1 MFTASPTKYVNRRDF
16 ACAAVIALSS
26 AAIALVP
33 SATIKIAAIA
43 TLAAAALLYAI
54 CLRPNRWLAIFF
66 FADLLL
72 PPVASSLG
80 GSGIHAAA
88 GAALLGLFA
97 GALQLG
103 EWDWRSPPL
112 AASIATFSFSLAA
125 SVGFALVYSG
135 PAIAAGSAIRIGLL
149 WISFY
154 IFLYAA
160 RGPRSRRDQP
170 ERFAAFL
177 FTLALAA
184 SAFAC
189 LDFYFHFPAPAG
201 FSDQYV
207 WLSEGVF
214 RRAQGLF
221 YDASTLG
228 NFCVFF
234 LTYALIAICE
244 WPRSPSIPRIGMILP
259 GAALI
264 LSYSRASLVSFAVA
278 AAAYAVLRGV
288 RIGRAALAILTAAA
302 VSALAIHFFFPSF
315 AGNYWTRFFASIEYF
330 AERPDSILSGRLTNW
345 SKLLAFIAAH
355 PWIALFGIGYKTLPY
370 TSYLGDPLVADN
382 TYLSLLVETGVAGLG
397 SFLFLLAGILKFSF
411 RAARVSFLGRWTF
424 CFWCGQAVQML
435 SGDLLTYWRVLP
447 LYFWILGAALRQAED
462 AS

>member
-1 MFTASPTKYVNRRDF
+1 MFIASPIKSVARRDC
-16 ACAAVIALSS
+16 ACAAAIALSS
-26 AAIALVP
+26 AAIALAPGTAV
-33 SATIKIAAIA
+33 KIAAIA
-43 TLAAAALLYAI
+43 ALAAAALLYAI
-54 CLRPNRWLAIFF
+54 CLRPDRWLAVFF

-72 PPVASSLG
+72 PPVAGALG

-103 EWDWRSPPL
+103 QWDWRPAPL
-112 AASIATFSFSLAA
+112 AAPLAAFGFSLSTSLA
-125 SVGFALVYSG
+125 FALAYSG
-135 PAIAAGSAIRIGLL
+135 PALAAQSALRLGLL
-149 WISFY
+149 GISFY
-154 IFLYAA
+154 VFLYAA

-177 FTLALAA
+177 FNLALAA
-184 SAFAC
+184 ALFAC

-228 NFCVFF
+228 NFCACF
-234 LTYALIAICE
+234 LTYALIAVCE
-244 WPRSPSIPRIGMILP
+244 RPRSPWIPRAGMILL

-264 LSYSRASLVSFAVA
+264 LSYSRASVVSFAVA
-278 AAAYAVLRGV
+278 AAVYAVLRGV
-288 RIGRAALAILTAAA
+288 RIGRAAIAILTVAAI
-302 VSALAIHFFFPSF
+302 SALAIHFFFPSF

-345 SKLLAFIAAH
+345 SKLFAFIAGH
-355 PWIALFGIGYKTLPY
+355 PWIAMFGIGYKTLPY
-370 TSYLGDPLVADN
+370 TSYLGDPLIADN
-382 TYLSLLVETGVAGLG
+382 TYLSLLVETGVAGLA
-397 SFLFLLAGILKFSF
+397 SFLVLLAGILQLSF
-411 RAARVSFLGRWTF
+411 RAARVSFLGRWAF

-447 LYFWILGAALRQAED
+447 VYFWLLGAALRQAED
-462 AS
+462 A